1 MAASYGNMGVALE
14 KTGKYGELLEMHTK
28 SLEIDFRVHVD
39 NHSDVAASKEN
50 RGLVLKA
57 MGKKSEA
64 KQMFTE
70 ADVGHKVL
78 VADHPLTK

>member
-28 SLEIDFRVHVD
+28 SLEINFRVHGD

-50 RGLVLKA
+50 TGLVLKA

-70 ADVGHKVL
+70 AALGHTVL
-78 VADHPLTK
+78 VVDHPLTK